1 MIQLVKE
8 VIIELPRNVEA
19 LLRGNSSFSQGLIF
33 GNNKREND
41 KEKILLIYPVFTPL
55 DGVKGCLYDVV
66 RNAGRYISEL
76 EGTAKVSIV
85 PFFRIS
91 PLVEDYDSLPLEIF
105 FASKRT
111 IEHTLFI
118 TERAIQAAHAYEKG
132 VRYFYPEIIESINK
146 NKIECFK
153 NLVSDL
159 EERLYDPEKNPDYPR
174 MFLP

>member
-1 MIQLVKE
+1 MIQQIEEVK
-8 VIIELPRNVEA
+8 IELPRNVEA
-19 LLRGNSSFSQGLIF
+19 LLRSNSSFSQGLIF
-33 GNNKREND
+33 GNKED

-66 RNAGRYISEL
+66 RNAGRYIFEL
-76 EGTAKVSIV
+76 GGTDKVSIV
-85 PFFRIS
+85 PFFKIS

-118 TERAIQAAHAYEKG
+118 TERAIQTAYAQGKKI
-132 VRYFYPEIIESINK
+132 RYFYPEVIEAVNEK
-146 NKIECFK
+146 KIEYFK

-159 EERLYDPEKNPDYPR
+159 EERLYDPEKNPDYPK